1 MRGGQA
7 SSQHVLAHEKKLSS
21 TWPME
26 WAQPGQHHRTRE
38 RVGVAIVAFVSW
50 DDCIQKWGGRAP
62 DHMSKRAPEMSGVTV
77 RGFAAQAGKEACSG
91 I

>member
-21 TWPME
+21 TWPTD

-62 DHMSKRAPEMSGVTV
+62 DHMSKRAPETSGVTV
-77 RGFAAQAGKEACSG
+77 GGFAA
-91 I
+91 